1 MEKMIDEYGAP
12 DFIRSDNG
20 PEFICRSLGEWLKE
34 QDIKTLYIG
43 PGNPWQNGYV
53 ESFHDK
59 FRRECVGREIFYT
72 LTERRVVVNDWK
84 RKYNQVRPH
93 RSLGMQTPVEFAKN
107 HSNRAKILSALRPTA
122 STPVESCTTTPA

>member
-59 FRRECVGREIFYT
+59 FRRECVGRDIF
-72 LTERRVVVNDWK
+72 
-84 RKYNQVRPH
+84 
-93 RSLGMQTPVEFAKN
+93 
-107 HSNRAKILSALRPTA
+107 
-122 STPVESCTTTPA
+122 